1 MGRFGGQEYPAP
13 GWRRA
18 SPAVQ
23 EQVKGKSKKVPKVA
37 ACPGLWQEYWRNNR
51 EIRVEKLKGYQKK
64 YLKGLVHGAKPL
76 VFIGQK
82 GLSPT
87 VIKAVDDS
95 LEKHEV
101 IKLKFIDFKEKS
113 QKQELAGAI
122 EKETAS
128 ELVGMIGHIAIF
140 YRQQRDPEK
149 QNIVIPK
156 R

>member
-1 MGRFGGQEYPAP
+1 
-13 GWRRA
+13 
-18 SPAVQ
+18 
-23 EQVKGKSKKVPKVA
+23 
-37 ACPGLWQEYWRNNR
+37 
-51 EIRVEKLKGYQKK
+51 VEKLKGYQKK

-76 VFIGQK
+76 VFVGQK

-87 VIKAVDDS
+87 VVKAVDES

-101 IKLKFIDFKEKS
+101 IKLKFVDFKEKS
-113 QKQELAGAI
+113 QKQEMAGAI

-149 QNIVIPK
+149 RKIVVPK